1 MDSTRLKNLA
11 GIMLSEAANDYEDS
25 AEFTADLEEVGSMIN
40 KIHKIVH
47 SKKWINWCK
56 ITDENFD
63 TQTINKNAGLTR
75 QIDGM
80 KKVFEMFEDEM
91 RSAE

>member
-25 AEFTADLEEVGSMIN
+25 ADFTADLEDVGSMIN
-40 KIHKIVH
+40 KIHKIIH

-56 ITDENFD
+56 ITDTHYEA
-63 TQTINKNAGLTR
+63 QTVNKNAALTR
-75 QIDGM
+75 QIDGL
-80 KKVFEMFEDEM
+80 KEVFGKFEDEIID
-91 RSAE
+91 AG